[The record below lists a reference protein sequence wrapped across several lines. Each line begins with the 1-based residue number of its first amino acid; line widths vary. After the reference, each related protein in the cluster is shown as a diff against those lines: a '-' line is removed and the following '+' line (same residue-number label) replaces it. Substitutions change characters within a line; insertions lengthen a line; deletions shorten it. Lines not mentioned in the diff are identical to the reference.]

1 MEKHKTRLRRWENEG
16 AAACVVLLRNAGLSR
31 AKPGT
36 PELCPRR
43 SAAAQE
49 HVGRGPFAES
59 GSVTPRGAPQQ
70 PDEKGRRGPRALL
83 CSEQRCARIRR
94 QTPQHRADPKG
105 CSSQCSWEKPPPLL
119 RPENVT
125 LSFSPS
131 HGQPPP
137 PERQGNSGEGL
148 PSKGANNPEVPSD
161 TNRALPR
168 RGCRGLERSARPCPL
183 KAAPSHLQAD
193 FMMEQKRQSI
203 VQPSAREHPQSALAS
218 RAAFQSIIYN
228 T

>member
-1 MEKHKTRLRRWENEG
+1 MG
-16 AAACVVLLRNAGLSR
+16 D
-31 AKPGT
+31 
-36 PELCPRR
+36 RR
-43 SAAAQE
+43 SCCLCRAAAQRGTE
-49 HVGRGPFAES
+49 PSQTRNTRTVPERERGRPRACGTGPVCRI
-59 GSVTPRGAPQQ
+59 GQRNTTRTPQQ
-70 PDEKGRRGPRALL
+70 PEEKGRRGPRASLG
-83 CSEQRCARIRR
+83 SEQRCARIRR
-94 QTPQHRADPKG
+94 QTPRRRADTKG
-105 CSSQCSWEKPPPLL
+105 CSSQCSWEKPSPLL

-125 LSFSPS
+125 FSFSPS

-137 PERQGNSGEGL
+137 PERQGNSGEGV

-161 TNRALPR
+161 ANRALPR